1 MELNK
6 KKVVHII
13 SNLSLGG
20 AQILVLDILKNLKKK
35 SDLDVTLITIDSGEF
50 MENYK
55 NEGIKV
61 YDLKEKGLVNINIY
75 FKLKKLLS
83 DIKPNLVHTHLNK
96 ADFYGRIAA
105 KKAKVPIVVSTCH
118 NYSTTHTG
126 ADINK
131 KSVFDRID
139 DLVINY
145 SGSYLIAISELVKKY
160 LINRNNK
167 FAEKTIMIYNGV
179 DSGKSKYVLSPEA
192 QIIFRQSNSF
202 KTDDFVI
209 TISGRLEKQKGHM
222 FFLKSIIEILEN
234 NKNIKVLILGEGSL
248 RETIKSFISENDLTD
263 QVILKGF
270 NKDIEPY
277 IEISDLI
284 CVPSLWEGFGLV
296 IIEGMLKRKIVL
308 ASAVGGIP
316 EIITDGCNGF
326 LFEKENKEDFKEKF
340 LTIYNRIS
348 DLENVKDNA
357 YNTILEKFDIEK
369 NSELYYNFYR
379 RLFDNK

>member
-1 MELNK
+1 MNK